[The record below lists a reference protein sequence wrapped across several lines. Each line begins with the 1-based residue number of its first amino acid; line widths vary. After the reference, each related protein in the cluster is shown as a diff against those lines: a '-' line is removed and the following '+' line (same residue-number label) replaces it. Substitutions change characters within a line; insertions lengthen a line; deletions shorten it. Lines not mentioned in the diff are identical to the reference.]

1 MKVYH
6 LEFPEEQGGG
16 PFYDGGIDI
25 SGEVYKFNLLVQVI
39 LALHCVLTLY
49 ETRSDL

>member
-25 SGEVYKFNLLVQVI
+25 SGGLQI
-39 LALHCVLTLY
+39 
-49 ETRSDL
+49 